1 MKRDM
6 HELEL
11 FPHEDLTPSVK
22 RPKPGGGSGNP
33 IVFHDYESYIAKFAE
48 REKTTDDTYTP
59 KDVYEAV
66 LKYVGEVYDLSNKEI
81 LRPFYPGGDYKNA
94 EYPEDGVVIDNPPF
108 SIFTE
113 ICRWYSARHVP
124 FFLFGPGLTISSCCK
139 YCTAVVID
147 DQITFDNGA
156 KVKCNFASNLFG
168 DTLIMTAPRL
178 NQLIMSC
185 KSQDLKV
192 KLPKYD
198 YPEELLSVSD
208 MQTICSGD
216 IGFRVSRNEAV
227 ICRNLDNHP
236 KSGGLFGD
244 HFLLSKAK
252 AKAKAKAKEEAAR
265 AIHISLSPR
274 EQRIVDRLD
283 KANPV
288 PYAATSL
295 RRSVNPTPHN
305 APEIDDHFI

>member
-1 MKRDM
+1 M
-6 HELEL
+6 HELDL
-11 FPHEDLTPSVK
+11 FGHEDLTPSVK
-22 RPKPGGGSGNP
+22 RPRRGGGSSNP

-48 REKTTDDTYTP
+48 QEKTTDDTYTP

-66 LKYVGEVYDLSNKEI
+66 LKYVGEVYDLSDKEI
-81 LRPFYPGGDYKNA
+81 LRPFYPGGDYQNA

-124 FFLFGPGLTISSCCK
+124 FFLFGPGLTISQCCR
-139 YCTAVVID
+139 YCTAVVIA
-147 DQITFDNGA
+147 DQIKFDNGA
-156 KVKCNFASNLFG
+156 KVRCNFGSNLFG

-192 KLPKYD
+192 NLPKYD

-208 MQTICSGD
+208 MQTICHGD
-216 IGFRVSRNEAV
+216 IEFRVSRSEAV

-236 KSGGLFGD
+236 KSGGLFGY

-252 AKAKAKAKEEAAR
+252 AKAKVKAKEEAAR
-265 AIHISLSPR
+265 VIHLSLSPR
-274 EQRIVDRLD
+274 EQRIVDRLS
-283 KANPV
+283 KE
-288 PYAATSL
+288 
-295 RRSVNPTPHN
+295 NPTPHN
-305 APEIDDHFI
+305 S

>member
-1 MKRDM
+1 M

-22 RPKPGGGSGNP
+22 RPKRGVSSGNP

-66 LKYVGEVYDLSNKEI
+66 LKYVGEVYDLSDKEI

-124 FFLFGPGLTISSCCK
+124 FFLFGPGLTISQCCR
-139 YCTAVVID
+139 YCTAVIIAH
-147 DQITFDNGA
+147 QIKFDNGA
-156 KVKCNFASNLFG
+156 KIQCNFASNLFG

-208 MQTICSGD
+208 MQIICRGD
-216 IGFRVSRNEAV
+216 IELRVSRSEAV

-236 KSGGLFGD
+236 KSGGQLFGN

-252 AKAKAKAKEEAAR
+252 AKEKAKAKAKEEAAR
-265 AIHISLSPR
+265 VIHLSLSPR
-274 EQRIVDRLD
+274 EQRIVDRLS
-283 KANPV
+283 KE
-288 PYAATSL
+288 
-295 RRSVNPTPHN
+295 NPTPHN
-305 APEIDDHFI
+305 SEE

>member
-1 MKRDM
+1 M
-6 HELEL
+6 HELDL
-11 FPHEDLTPSVK
+11 FGHEDLTPSVK
-22 RPKPGGGSGNP
+22 RPRRGGGSSNP

-48 REKTTDDTYTP
+48 QEKTTDDTYTP

-66 LKYVGEVYDLSNKEI
+66 LKYVGEVYDLSDKEI
-81 LRPFYPGGDYKNA
+81 LRPFYPGGDYQNA

-124 FFLFGPGLTISSCCK
+124 FFLFGPGLTISQCCR
-139 YCTAVVID
+139 YCTAVVIA
-147 DQITFDNGA
+147 DQIKFDNGA
-156 KVKCNFASNLFG
+156 KVRCNFGSNLFG

-192 KLPKYD
+192 NLPKYD

-208 MQTICSGD
+208 MQTICHSD
-216 IGFRVSRNEAV
+216 IEFRVSRSEAV
-227 ICRNLDNHP
+227 ICSNLDNHP
-236 KSGGLFGD
+236 KSGGLFGY

-252 AKAKAKAKEEAAR
+252 AKAKVKAKEEAAR
-265 AIHISLSPR
+265 VIHLSLSPR
-274 EQRIVDRLD
+274 EQRIVDRLS
-283 KANPV
+283 KE
-288 PYAATSL
+288 
-295 RRSVNPTPHN
+295 NPTPHN
-305 APEIDDHFI
+305 S